1 MIPIQQVYEKP
12 MVLNLIFMLPFSNNF
27 EILWFLRLSELTMF
41 SFGFI
46 LDRIVHIF
54 VLSASNDIILIKRRG
69 ETSISFQGHT

>member
-1 MIPIQQVYEKP
+1 MPIQQVYEKP
-12 MVLNLIFMLPFSNNF
+12 MVLNLIFMLQFSHNS
-27 EILWFLRLSELTMF
+27 EILWFLCLSELAMF

-54 VLSASNDIILIKRRG
+54 ILSASNDIILIKRWG